1 MGKAKNKS
9 TDNLIAT
16 NKKARHDY
24 FIEDKIEAGLV
35 LEGWEVKS
43 LRSKHVQLR
52 EAYILIKNA
61 EAWLFGAHI
70 SPLLTASTHIS
81 PDATRSR
88 KLLMHRREIDK
99 LIGAIERKGYTAVP
113 LQMYWK
119 RGRAKVEIGIAKGKE
134 QHDKRT
140 SQKDKDWEREK
151 ERLFKHRQ

>member
-1 MGKAKNKS
+1 MGKQKKKLA
-9 TDNLIAT
+9 DNQIAT

-43 LRSKHVQLR
+43 LRSKNVQLR
-52 EAYILIKNA
+52 ESYILIKNS
-61 EAWLFGAHI
+61 EAWLFGAHV

-81 PDATRSR
+81 PDPTRSR

-134 QHDKRT
+134 LHDKRT
-140 SQKDKDWEREK
+140 TQKNKDWEREK